1 MKDLQMKTSPQE
13 RALDWQLNPPREHSC
28 SICGACGPTL
38 TVGDTDVMHTRFAA
52 RCHHHIESSPRLRKY
67 YAMIQSVV
75 GMNEDQLW
83 FSQNPGRT
91 TRYRLSR
98 ADEKVEGMPMLVRI
112 RPDGFCGRV
121 MIMGQVVDKDASDH
135 VLAQVYDRY
144 HKIASAKKGGA
155 A

>member
-1 MKDLQMKTSPQE
+1 MTHAQQ
-13 RALDWQLNPPREHSC
+13 RALDWQINPLREHLC
-28 SICGACGPTL
+28 SICGAQGPVL
-38 TVGDTDVMHTRFAA
+38 TVCDTDVLHTRFAA
-52 RCHHHIESSPRLRKY
+52 RCHHRIETSPRLRKY
-67 YAMIQSVV
+67 YAMIHRVV

-121 MIMGQVVDKDASDH
+121 MIIGQVVDKDASDH
-135 VLAQVYDRY
+135 VLAQVYARY
-144 HKIASAKKGGA
+144 HKIASATKGGA

>member
-13 RALDWQLNPPREHSC
+13 RALDWQLNPPREHTC
-28 SICGACGPTL
+28 SICGASGPVL

-52 RCHHHIESSPRLRKY
+52 RCHHHIEASPRLRKY
-67 YAMIQSVV
+67 FAMILHVA

-83 FSQNPGRT
+83 FSQNPSRT

-121 MIMGQVVDKDASDH
+121 MIMGHVVDKDASDH
-135 VLAQVYDRY
+135 VLAQAYDRLR
-144 HKIASAKKGGA
+144 KITSAKKGGA
-155 A
+155 S